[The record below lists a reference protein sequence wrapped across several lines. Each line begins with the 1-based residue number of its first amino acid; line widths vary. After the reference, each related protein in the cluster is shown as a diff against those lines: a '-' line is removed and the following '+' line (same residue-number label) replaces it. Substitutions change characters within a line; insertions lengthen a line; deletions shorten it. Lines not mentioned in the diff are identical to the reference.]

1 MLPNEYYINLMDIY
15 IDEIVARCKEY
26 FYVEYFYFIFWRLTA
41 VESGNNIYGKPGQTQ
56 TDALLSLFH
65 TKGGNAGQQISDI
78 LNMLNQVC
86 DYFVVG
92 LSKVP
97 IFCTKS
103 VKC

>member
-1 MLPNEYYINLMDIY
+1 MGNLD
-15 IDEIVARCKEY
+15 KH
-26 FYVEYFYFIFWRLTA
+26 
-41 VESGNNIYGKPGQTQ
+41 

-97 IFCTKS
+97 IILYQVGKMLN
-103 VKC
+103 K